1 MIIIVW
7 RLIKLFNKKFL
18 ILALLLMG
26 VVAVSGCTS
35 QNNTTTSPNT
45 VNIQNMAFNPSSLT
59 VPVGTTVKWV
69 NMDSTTH
76 TVTSDTGVF
85 NSGNLNNGQSF
96 SYTFSQAGTFPYHC
110 SIHTNMHGTIT
121 VSSAATSTS
130 GSSGSSSSGSGS
142 Y

>member
-1 MIIIVW
+1 M
-7 RLIKLFNKKFL
+7 KLDKFL
-18 ILALLLMG
+18 ILVILG
-26 VVAVSGCTS
+26 VIAVSGCTTS
-35 QNNTTTSPNT
+35 QNQTSAPNT

-96 SYTFSQAGTFPYHC
+96 SYTFNQAGTFPYHC
-110 SIHTNMHGTIT
+110 SIHTNIHGTIV
-121 VSSAATSTS
+121 VSSSATSSTPS
-130 GSSGSSSSGSGS
+130 PNSSSSSSGTG